1 MQGGDGDNV
10 TFNDGVCRFLGIQRV
25 KCAPHG
31 LALIVKAA
39 LAKFANYR
47 ALTLK
52 LSSLINAG
60 GTKKR
65 VVSLRKAGLQP
76 AKLAAYA
83 DRFTSVLAVGAYT
96 QLMLPLI
103 SDWVK
108 SSLSVAPAR
117 KKGGKAVAK
126 VAAAPPASA
135 AAADDDE
142 SSSSSGSSSS
152 SSDSDS
158 SSSSSG
164 SDTDSS
170 SSSSSSGGGFE
181 ESGDLI
187 EDSITVVKKAF
198 ADPFALLELDLV
210 NVSLFIFQLE
220 IRVLHEVEVVRSSIA
235 WVLLSSAFY
244 CAVVLM
250 AVYYYFILTI
260 SFVNSWIYAA
270 NIRWAGGA
278 CSDA

>member
-126 VAAAPPASA
+126 LAAAPPASA

-152 SSDSDS
+152 DSDS

-164 SDTDSS
+164 SDTD
-170 SSSSSSGGGFE
+170 SSSSSGGGFE

-250 AVYYYFILTI
+250 AVY
-260 SFVNSWIYAA
+260 
-270 NIRWAGGA
+270 
-278 CSDA
+278 